1 MWWPRTVSGAMK
13 PAEKGAPGS
22 VPTDAELARQISSS
36 PPGGAR
42 EAEAELYRRL
52 APRIRLYGLRHLR
65 DEQAAADLAHEALLL
80 TIERLRGGEVREPA
94 RLASFVLGV
103 CRMMVRDGV
112 RRAGRKERLLEEYA
126 RTLPA
131 AEGPQTSDLDRERL
145 ADCLGRLTE
154 RERSILVA
162 TFYVE
167 RTAEEIVRDFGLSAV
182 NVRVIRHRALGRL
195 RGCMEGRPS

>member
-1 MWWPRTVSGAMK
+1 MK
-13 PAEKGAPGS
+13 PAAEGGPGS
-22 VPTDAELARQISSS
+22 APTDADLATEISNT

-42 EAEAELYRRL
+42 EAEGELYRRL

-80 TIERLRGGEVREPA
+80 TIERLRAGEVREPEK
-94 RLASFVLGV
+94 LASFVLGV

-112 RRAGRKERLLEEYA
+112 RRTGRKERLLDEYA
-126 RTLPA
+126 RMLPT
-131 AEGPQTSDLDRERL
+131 AEVPYATGLERDRLEK
-145 ADCLGRLTE
+145 CLQRLTE
-154 RERSILVA
+154 RERSLLVM

-167 RTAEEIVRDFGLSAV
+167 RTTEEIMRDFGLSAA

-195 RGCMEGRPS
+195 RDCMEGSPS

>member
-1 MWWPRTVSGAMK
+1 MK
-13 PAEKGAPGS
+13 PAGEGTPGS
-22 VPTDAELARQISSS
+22 APTDADLATEIANR

-52 APRIRLYGLRHLR
+52 APRVRLYGLRHLR

-80 TIERLRGGEVREPA
+80 TIERLRSGEVREPE

-131 AEGPQTSDLDRERL
+131 AEVPQHSGLDRERL
-145 ADCLGRLTE
+145 EDCLQRLTE
-154 RERSILVA
+154 RERSVLVM

-167 RTAEEIVRDFGLSAV
+167 RTTEEIMRDFGLSAA

-195 RGCMEGRPS
+195 RDCMEGSPS

>member
-1 MWWPRTVSGAMK
+1 M
-13 PAEKGAPGS
+13 E
-22 VPTDAELARQISSS
+22 ISNS

-42 EAEAELYRRL
+42 EAEGELYRRL
-52 APRIRLYGLRHLR
+52 APRVRLYGLRHLR

-80 TIERLRGGEVREPA
+80 TIERLRAGEVREPEK
-94 RLASFVLGV
+94 LASFVLGV

-112 RRAGRKERLLEEYA
+112 RRTGRKERLLDEYA

-131 AEGPQTSDLDRERL
+131 AEVPYAIGLDRDRL
-145 ADCLGRLTE
+145 ENCLQRLTE
-154 RERSILVA
+154 RERSLLVM

-167 RTAEEIVRDFGLSAV
+167 RTTEEIMRDFGLSAA

-195 RGCMEGRPS
+195 RDCLEGSPS